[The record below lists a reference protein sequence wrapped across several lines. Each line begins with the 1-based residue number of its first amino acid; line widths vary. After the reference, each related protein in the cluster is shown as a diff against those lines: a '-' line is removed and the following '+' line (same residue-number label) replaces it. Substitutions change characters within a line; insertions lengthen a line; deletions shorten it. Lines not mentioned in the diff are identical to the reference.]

1 MEGSKKFP
9 NLATVIKHG
18 IRMKKIGVRAALLE
32 TAILEIVDFFV
43 SQERL
48 QNIFV
53 NLFKAGI
60 VKNVH
65 KVGIQVFQDFY

>member
-1 MEGSKKFP
+1 
-9 NLATVIKHG
+9 
-18 IRMKKIGVRAALLE
+18 MKKIGVRAALLE

-48 QNIFV
+48 QNIFI